1 MQTALLIEEMPIGT
15 ATIVASQSLGGAVF
29 DSVGNT
35 LLQNH
40 LLDANQDK
48 LVPGIDIRV
57 VLAAGVTAFRD
68 LVPVSSL
75 LDLYD
80 DALHKVFVEAI
91 PMAGLAFVA
100 ILGVEWKECAWGEGE
115 GQKQEEEVRW
125 GEG

>member
-1 MQTALLIEEMPIGT
+1 M
-15 ATIVASQSLGGAVF
+15 F
-29 DSVGNT
+29 DSVGSI

-48 LVPGIDIRV
+48 LVLGIDIRV
-57 VLAAGVTAFRD
+57 MLAAGTTAFRD
-68 LVPVSSL
+68 LVPESSL

-100 ILGVEWKECAWGEGE
+100 ILGVEWKSVHWEKEKGREAGRGGEVGRRL
-115 GQKQEEEVRW
+115 GHKISHRSGGNLLNLVI
-125 GEG
+125 

>member
-1 MQTALLIEEMPIGT
+1 L
-15 ATIVASQSLGGAVF
+15 F

-48 LVPGIDIRV
+48 LVPGVDIRV
-57 VLAAGVTAFRD
+57 VLAAGMTAFRD
-68 LVPVSSL
+68 LVLVSSL

-80 DALHKVFVEAI
+80 DALRKVFVEAI

-100 ILGVEWKECAWGEGE
+100 ILGVEWKSVHGETERGREAGRGGE
-115 GQKQEEEVRW
+115 VGRSGGMQGAHVRSVVNACPR
-125 GEG
+125 

>member
-1 MQTALLIEEMPIGT
+1 M
-15 ATIVASQSLGGAVF
+15 F

-48 LVPGIDIRV
+48 LVPGVDIRV
-57 VLAAGVTAFRD
+57 VLAAGMTAFRD
-68 LVPVSSL
+68 LVLVSSL

-80 DALHKVFVEAI
+80 DALRKVFVEAI

-100 ILGVEWKECAWGEGE
+100 ILGVEWKSVHREKERGR
-115 GQKQEEEVRW
+115 EVGR
-125 GEG
+125 GGGVGRRLGHKISHRSGGCKELMFAL